1 MNRREF
7 LKITAMAGA
16 GALLPFELQTLAAP
30 VPPDM
35 VIVQGARPQDV
46 TQAAIDAM
54 GGMKRFIAKDDVV
67 VVKPNIGW
75 DRAPEYAAN
84 TNPVVVATVV
94 KLCLDAGAKKVK
106 VFDNPVNDAR
116 RCYVQS
122 GIAEAAR
129 RAGAEVSFTD
139 ERKFKDVA
147 INGEVLKAWPLYT
160 EIFETDKVINVPIAK
175 THGLTRLT
183 LGFKNWMGVMG
194 GRRGRIHFSIDEKLV
209 DVARVIRPTLTVLD
223 AVRILTA
230 GGPQGGDV
238 RDVKTLGIV
247 AASIDPVAADAF
259 GATLFGLKG
268 GDIGVVKLAQEAGL
282 GTMDFQ
288 RLKIQRIKI
297 EF

>member
-16 GALLPFELQTLAAP
+16 GALLPFELQTLAAEG
-30 VPPDM
+30 PPDM
-35 VIVQGARPQDV
+35 VIAQGAQPQNV
-46 TQAAIDAM
+46 TQAAVQAM
-54 GGMKRFIAKDDVV
+54 GGMRRFIAKGDVV

-75 DRAPEYAAN
+75 DRTPEYAAN

-94 KLCLDAGAKKVK
+94 RLCLEAGARKVK

-122 GIAEAAR
+122 GIADAAR

-139 ERKFKDVA
+139 ERRFKDVA
-147 INGEVLKAWPLYT
+147 INGEALKTWPLYT
-160 EIFETDKVINVPIAK
+160 DILEADKIINVPIAK

-194 GRRGRIHFSIDEKLV
+194 GRRGRIHFGIDEKLV
-209 DVARVIRPTLTVLD
+209 DVARVIKPTLTVLD

-238 RDVKTLGIV
+238 RDVKPLGIV
-247 AASIDPVAADAF
+247 TVSIDPVAVDAF

-268 GDIGVVKLAQEAGL
+268 SDIGVVKLAHEAGL
-282 GTMDFQ
+282 GTIDFTKLN
-288 RLKIQRIKI
+288 LKRIRV
-297 EF
+297 

>member
-7 LKITAMAGA
+7 LKVTVMAGA
-16 GALLPFELQTLAAP
+16 GALLPFERHTLAAS

-35 VIVQGARPQDV
+35 AIAQGALPQDV

-54 GGMKRFIAKDDVV
+54 GGMKRFIAKGDVV

-75 DRAPEYAAN
+75 DRTPEYAAN
-84 TNPVVVATVV
+84 TNPVVVATLV
-94 KLCLDAGAKKVK
+94 KLCLEAGAKKVK
-106 VFDNPVNDAR
+106 VFDNPVNDPR

-129 RAGAEVSFTD
+129 GAGAEVSFTD
-139 ERKFKDVA
+139 EHKFKDVA
-147 INGEVLKAWPLYT
+147 INGEALKTWPLYT
-160 EIFETDKVINVPIAK
+160 DILDADKIINVPIAK

-209 DVARVIRPTLTVLD
+209 DVARVIKPALTVLD

-247 AASIDPVAADAF
+247 AASIDPVAVDAF

-268 GDIGVVKLAQEAGL
+268 HDIGAVKLAQAAGL
-282 GTMDFQ
+282 GTMDFE
-288 RLKIQRIKI
+288 RLKVKKIKL
-297 EF
+297 